1 MQAVKEKLKDLN
13 AARKAKAEARAE
25 EKAEKEIAD
34 ARKNVAHEVRL
45 AKEAEAEMDIHV
57 EKAGKIAEKEISKHA
72 SKNPNVGYS
81 NMNTTD
87 HAMLEAANGP
97 ASTIN

>member
-1 MQAVKEKLKDLN
+1 MEGLGEKKCATQPITFVMVLQ
-13 AARKAKAEARAE
+13 
-25 EKAEKEIAD
+25 AEKEIAD

-57 EKAGKIAEKEISKHA
+57 EKAGKIAEKERSKHA